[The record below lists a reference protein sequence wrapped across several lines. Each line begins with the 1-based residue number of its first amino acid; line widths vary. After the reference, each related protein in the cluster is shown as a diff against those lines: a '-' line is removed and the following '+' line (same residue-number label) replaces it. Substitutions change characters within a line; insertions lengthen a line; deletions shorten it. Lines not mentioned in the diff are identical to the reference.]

1 MRRESWLTLKVGS
14 SHRRVRHAKVWSHL
28 LREAGEER
36 APTTRVAEALTAT
49 GYPRAGNEQ
58 SLAVS
63 VAPWPLSGLSPGA
76 PSCGPSV
83 CTVVLGG
90 MNE

>member
-14 SHRRVRHAKVWSHL
+14 SKTRNLTELTRREPR
-28 LREAGEER
+28 R
-36 APTTRVAEALTAT
+36 PTVAEALSAT

-63 VAPWPLSGLSPGA
+63 VAPWPFSGLSPGA
-76 PSCGPSV
+76 PFCGPSV